1 MLQNKK
7 KVRGP
12 LIKNMVHGIYPSPW
26 IKVHGRERYMQD
38 ALIVMPTR
46 IW

>member
-7 KVRGP
+7 VRDP
-12 LIKNMVHGIYPSPW
+12 FIKNMVQGIYPSPW
-26 IKVHGRERYMQD
+26 IKVHGRERNMHD